1 MKRAEISQLIH
12 YSSIKKLVEERYHDQ
27 NTDSKVRTS
36 QSMIVR
42 DKQHAI
48 LRTEQQNKELRVEY
62 TKGGVV
68 VHEDGTV
75 ETLPFGY
82 IRK

>member
-1 MKRAEISQLIH
+1 MKSIH

-27 NTDSKVRTS
+27 NADSKVRTS

-48 LRTEQQNKELRVEY
+48 LRTEQQSKELRVEY
-62 TKGGVV
+62 TKGDVV

>member
-1 MKRAEISQLIH
+1 M
-12 YSSIKKLVEERYHDQ
+12 EERYHDQ
-27 NTDSKVRTS
+27 KTDIKVKTS

-48 LRTEQQNKELRVEY
+48 LRTEQQSKELRVEY
-62 TKGGVV
+62 FKGDVV
-68 VHEDGTV
+68 VHKDGTV
-75 ETLPFGY
+75 EPLPFGY

>member
-1 MKRAEISQLIH
+1 M
-12 YSSIKKLVEERYHDQ
+12 EERYHDQ
-27 NTDSKVRTS
+27 NTNSKVRTS

-42 DKQHAI
+42 DKQHAV
-48 LRTEQQNKELRVEY
+48 LRTEQQSKELRVEY
-62 TKGGVV
+62 TKGDVV